1 MNVLILRD
9 AALAAKADAAT
20 FAAEFPGSTDLGDW
34 TSEASSKSLG
44 ELKRKLGLELSQRD
58 EETLVKHYNNVIN
71 SEVEAL
77 ASKGKAA
84 DSSLKRSRNAPT

>member
-1 MNVLILRD
+1 MD
-9 AALAAKADAAT
+9 
-20 FAAEFPGSTDLGDW
+20 PGELELEIAFGLGMDPG
-34 TSEASSKSLG
+34 KSW

-58 EETLVKHYNNVIN
+58 EETLVNHYNNVIR